1 MRLNAQIML
10 KKKEHDELIVRLEN
24 NGYNTNNLK
33 AVEAD
38 IKRMEKKLKDEREKE
53 EELEEEMGGLDQKI
67 FELELQETERNILM
81 GSSLG
86 LDYGDGDGDGDGDG
100 VGGGNGR
107 DDSDSG
113 SGSGSDGESDS
124 NSDSNSNSNSNSNSD
139 SDSDNESAGDILL
152 NEEDEEDDEAK
163 DWKNNLAFF

>member
-124 NSDSNSNSNSNSNSD
+124 DSNSNSNSNSNSD

>member
-124 NSDSNSNSNSNSNSD
+124 NSDSNSNSNSD

>member
-124 NSDSNSNSNSNSNSD
+124 DSNSNSNSNSN

>member
-86 LDYGDGDGDGDGDG
+86 LDYGDGDGDGDGVG

-113 SGSGSDGESDS
+113 SGSGSDGESD
-124 NSDSNSNSNSNSNSD
+124 SDSNSNSNSNSNSD